1 MHDYDISLKLL
12 LRSSGSGLL
21 RTLTGVEVID
31 WLDIEMP
38 AIQNTRVD
46 LLGQTATGD
55 LIHIELQSTNDA
67 TMPLRMLE

>member
-1 MHDYDISLKLL
+1 VHDYDISLKLL